1 MSEKI
6 SIYVDLNQQN
16 NGRKYDEEKVLK
28 HLEDTE
34 KIIRQKHICGEI
46 QHGGDFNMCFDLE
59 DTNTTSDDF
68 NHEAFD
74 I

>member
-1 MSEKI
+1 MSEKL
-6 SIYVDLNQQN
+6 SVYVDLSQQN
-16 NGRKYDEEKVLK
+16 NGRKYDEEKILK

-34 KIIRQKHICGEI
+34 KIIRQKYIQGEI
-46 QHGGDFNMCFDLE
+46 QHVGDFNVCFDLE